1 MWLASAR
8 TSSLYPLFVAFWGA
22 VDLPALQSRS
32 PAQLQAPQ
40 GHRPALASA
49 NLVGALR
56 RPLEEW
62 NIQYILALCTLIEKD
77 LQFLPATQPPPIGCR
92 RDWAV
97 MAVLTIQSGDKGSAR
112 AMLRLAR

>member
-40 GHRPALASA
+40 GHRPALASIVKLKPI
-49 NLVGALR
+49 NHGYCGASRTPKVTCRLITQIFHLMS
-56 RPLEEW
+56 LELHDD
-62 NIQYILALCTLIEKD
+62 IDGYTRSQVLCIL
-77 LQFLPATQPPPIGCR
+77 
-92 RDWAV
+92 
-97 MAVLTIQSGDKGSAR
+97 SGH
-112 AMLRLAR
+112 